1 MGKQLVRDVMS
12 STLVTVGVDDTLV
25 DASKAMADHGIGD
38 VVVTEGDNLL
48 GILTDRDIVVRGLA
62 EGKSPNAPASEI
74 ATTELHTLTP
84 DDDAAE
90 AVRWMRKSAIR
101 RLPVVEG
108 GKPVGIVSIGDL
120 ALERDPSSTLA
131 DISGAEPSN

>member
-1 MGKQLVRDVMS
+1 MAKQLVRDVMS
-12 STLVTVGVDDTLV
+12 STVVTVGADDTLL
-25 DASKAMADHGIGD
+25 DASKAMADNDIGD

-62 EGKSPNAPASEI
+62 AGKSPNAPASEI
-74 ATTELHTLTP
+74 ATTELKTLTP
-84 DDDAAE
+84 DDDVAQ

-101 RLPVVEG
+101 RLPVVEA

-120 ALERDPSSTLA
+120 AVERDPSSALA
-131 DISGAEPSN
+131 DISGAEPTN

>member
-1 MGKQLVRDVMS
+1 M
-12 STLVTVGVDDTLV
+12 
-25 DASKAMADHGIGD
+25 
-38 VVVTEGDNLL
+38 TEGDNLL

-74 ATTELHTLTP
+74 ATTDLKTLAP

-90 AVRWMRKSAIR
+90 AVRWMRKSSIR

-108 GKPVGIVSIGDL
+108 GKPVGIESIGDL
-120 ALERDPSSTLA
+120 AVTRDPSSALA
-131 DISGAEPSN
+131 DISGAEPTS